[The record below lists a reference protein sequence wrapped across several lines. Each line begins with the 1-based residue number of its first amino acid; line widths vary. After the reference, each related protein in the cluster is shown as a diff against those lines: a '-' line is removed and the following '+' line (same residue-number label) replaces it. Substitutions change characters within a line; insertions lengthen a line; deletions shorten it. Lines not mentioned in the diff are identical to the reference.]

1 MANQGD
7 GWDYTLGYLER
18 FLRDVATTDGDLP
31 DVAAVHGGFL
41 ALMATLGRRTAELH
55 RALAMRTG
63 SAAFDPEPL
72 AAADFASFKTH
83 ATNDATTTLALLR
96 ERLDLLPPTAQAD
109 AHNLLEAA
117 DALHAGIQARH
128 PVEGGGIK
136 SRYHGDYHLGQ
147 VLVKDNDFVIIDFE
161 GEPARS
167 FEERRAKSSPL
178 RDVASMLRSFNY
190 ARWSA
195 LRRVAQSTDEAERL
209 AAPAIAWE
217 RATRA
222 AFLSG
227 YGATLAPPD
236 GAPLDAELLSLFELD
251 KALYELRYEL
261 GNRIE
266 WAQVPLHGVLA
277 LIQPARA

>member
-1 MANQGD
+1 M
-7 GWDYTLGYLER
+7 
-18 FLRDVATTDGDLP
+18 ATTDGTTPDGP
-31 DVAAVHGGFL
+31 DVSAMHGGFL

-55 RALAMRTG
+55 RALAARTG
-63 SAAFDPEPL
+63 ATAFDPEPL
-72 AAADFASFKTH
+72 ATADFAGFKTH
-83 ATNDATTTLALLR
+83 AASDAAVTLALLR
-96 ERLDLLPPTAQAD
+96 ERLDLLPPAAQDD
-109 AHNLLEAA
+109 ARNLLDAA
-117 DALHAGIQARH
+117 DALQAGIEARH
-128 PVEGGGIK
+128 PVQGGGIK

-167 FEERRAKSSPL
+167 FEERRTKSSPL

-217 RATRA
+217 RATRD
-222 AFLSG
+222 AFLAG

-236 GAPLDAELLSLFELD
+236 GAPLDAELLALFELD

-261 GNRIE
+261 DNRID

-277 LIQPARA
+277 LIQPPRASRL